1 MSRSAHALLFAILV
15 LAGASAHAGTD
26 ASFLLRAELKD
37 LPAYFPGYL
46 GNGYL
51 GTLTAPR
58 GTESTPTYVIAF
70 MDYTTGDMSRPADLV
85 VKDPR
90 CGLARSS
97 SRSDT
102 ARNAVAVPLRAAESW
117 ARTES
122 CLPFRSNSAR
132 QSRRASAHRAVQSRN
147 RN

>member
-1 MSRSAHALLFAILV
+1 MSRSAHALVFALLV

-58 GTESTPTYVIAF
+58 GTESTPTYLIAF
-70 MDYTTGDMSRPADLV
+70 MDYTTGDMSRPAQVPAWNV
-85 VKDPR
+85 VDF
-90 CGLARSS
+90 SS
-97 SRSDT
+97 SQGAGLSWLNR
-102 ARNAVAVPLRAAESW
+102 ARID
-117 ARTES
+117 ARD
-122 CLPFRSNSAR
+122 
-132 QSRRASAHRAVQSRN
+132 
-147 RN
+147 